1 MISAIAS
8 KIRANDE
15 PPRKYLT
22 LDTIPSTKI
31 KNPPPR
37 RVYTSK
43 RLIIIARNSF
53 LFFFISLFKATNK
66 KIPTRLANVFV
77 NLYFH
82 INPRYHSE
90 P

>member
-53 LFFFISLFKATNK
+53 LFFSFPFLKLQIKRSL
-66 KIPTRLANVFV
+66 PD
-77 NLYFH
+77 
-82 INPRYHSE
+82 
-90 P
+90 